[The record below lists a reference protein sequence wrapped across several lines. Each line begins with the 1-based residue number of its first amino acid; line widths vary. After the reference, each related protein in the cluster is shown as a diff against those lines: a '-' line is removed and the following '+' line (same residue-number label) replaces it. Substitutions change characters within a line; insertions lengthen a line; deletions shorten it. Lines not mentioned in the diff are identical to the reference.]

1 MNLIMYKSGS
11 TYTHV
16 GLTAKTMLMLRYIKF
31 IKSIKKSPK
40 LAVQFLYQKIHRNV
54 NTVTGR
60 NVAFILNA
68 TGYAEMED
76 INIAKVKSTMKFA
89 ESAEEDEWKVDFLKE
104 IINIKHNV
112 LVIKDDDDVAFDNDD
127 FDAILDYLSTS

>member
-1 MNLIMYKSGS
+1 M
-11 TYTHV
+11 H
-16 GLTAKTMLMLRYIKF
+16 AKTMLMLRYIKF

-112 LVIKDDDDVAFDNDD
+112 LVIKDDDDVTFDNDD